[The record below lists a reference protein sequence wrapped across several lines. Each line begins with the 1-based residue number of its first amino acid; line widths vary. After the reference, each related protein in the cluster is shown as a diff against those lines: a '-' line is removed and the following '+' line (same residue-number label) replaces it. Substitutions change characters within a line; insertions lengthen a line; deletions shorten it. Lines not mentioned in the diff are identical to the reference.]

1 MNKQT
6 KDNEQDALSIKT
18 LTEALGWF
26 TYLTTIHQDHLAKKM
41 IFSEI
46 QKNLADCLDKLRREQ
61 ARNYG
66 ENS

>member
-1 MNKQT
+1 MNETT
-6 KDNEQDALSIKT
+6 KDNEQDKKSIET
-18 LTEALGWF
+18 LMDALGWF
-26 TYLTTIHQDHLAKKM
+26 TWLATIHQDHLAKKM

-46 QKNLADCLDKLRREQ
+46 ALNLGDCVDKLRREQ